1 MFGFALFEDFAD
13 WFVDLSIGKK
23 NVRWVLYKTFGNK
36 DYCLWC
42 QNFKVEKFDGMKNF
56 NMWQCKIMDAL
67 IPQELYIALKDKTTE
82 MLEKDWEKIN
92 RPVCGTIWLCVA
104 KDQKHFVMRETRA
117 KKLWR
122 KLEDTYM
129 TKSVE
134 NWLYIKKRLFCFQYH
149 EFISM
154 YEHVNWNFI
163 IDNVV
168 LALRGGSGFSHAF
181 P

>member
-1 MFGFALFEDFAD
+1 
-13 WFVDLSIGKK
+13 
-23 NVRWVLYKTFGNK
+23 
-36 DYCLWC
+36 
-42 QNFKVEKFDGMKNF
+42 
-56 NMWQCKIMDAL
+56 
-67 IPQELYIALKDKTTE
+67 
-82 MLEKDWEKIN
+82 
-92 RPVCGTIWLCVA
+92 
-104 KDQKHFVMRETRA
+104 MRETRA

>member
-1 MFGFALFEDFAD
+1 
-13 WFVDLSIGKK
+13 
-23 NVRWVLYKTFGNK
+23 
-36 DYCLWC
+36 
-42 QNFKVEKFDGMKNF
+42 
-56 NMWQCKIMDAL
+56 
-67 IPQELYIALKDKTTE
+67 
-82 MLEKDWEKIN
+82 
-92 RPVCGTIWLCVA
+92 
-104 KDQKHFVMRETRA
+104 
-117 KKLWR
+117 
-122 KLEDTYM
+122 M

-163 IDNVV
+163 INNVV